1 MSKKS
6 FLFILT
12 VLLSFSLTGCTVVGD
27 MVDAYKKAS
36 RSFYFN
42 DNVAPTLRYIDQEDK
57 EKKEEEELN
66 PAMKRYLEI
75 GKNKTYYPAVNV
87 SGLSID
93 KNADLGQFS
102 FDHDIIYKGEK
113 VKNYKRDE
121 SISFPKAQDYS
132 FIEGITAFRGNHYRN
147 TASYGVA
154 DIKSGKLEQ
163 IWEVSIGYIDTW
175 TGVGWTGQPVI
186 VKWPES
192 TKLAMN
198 LYSDKKIKSDLK
210 EAIYGT
216 LDGNIYFLDLEDG
229 SKTRAPIN
237 TGFPIKGS
245 VSVDPR
251 GYPLLFAGQGIN
263 TNANAQSDCKLRIF
277 NLLDQSLLF
286 ELSGNDPHAYRAW
299 NAFDSNALIDAKT
312 DTLIQAGENG
322 IIYTAKLNSEYDES
336 ERKISINPEFSNYR
350 YNSPY
355 GTGLGVENSPV
366 VYRNLIYFVDNTGFL
381 QCVDLNTLT
390 PVWAYNVTDDTD
402 STLVLEEISDNEV
415 FLYTACEV
423 DLQKDGGSAYIRKF
437 NALTGKLLW
446 EKSFKCHYDANV
458 NGGVLATPAM
468 GEYAVSHLIFYNI
481 AKTVNTPGYGLLCA
495 MDKNTGDIVW
505 QVPQDF
511 YSWSS
516 PVLVYDPKGKG
527 YLVACDSGGKMSLY
541 DALSGKLLDSI
552 SLGSNVEGSPAVYDN
567 MIVIGTRGQKIIG
580 VKIK

>member
-198 LYSDKKIKSDLK
+198 LYSDK
-210 EAIYGT
+210 
-216 LDGNIYFLDLEDG
+216 
-229 SKTRAPIN
+229 R
-237 TGFPIKGS
+237 
-245 VSVDPR
+245 
-251 GYPLLFAGQGIN
+251 
-263 TNANAQSDCKLRIF
+263 
-277 NLLDQSLLF
+277 
-286 ELSGNDPHAYRAW
+286 
-299 NAFDSNALIDAKT
+299 
-312 DTLIQAGENG
+312 
-322 IIYTAKLNSEYDES
+322 
-336 ERKISINPEFSNYR
+336 
-350 YNSPY
+350 
-355 GTGLGVENSPV
+355 
-366 VYRNLIYFVDNTGFL
+366 
-381 QCVDLNTLT
+381 
-390 PVWAYNVTDDTD
+390 
-402 STLVLEEISDNEV
+402 
-415 FLYTACEV
+415 
-423 DLQKDGGSAYIRKF
+423 
-437 NALTGKLLW
+437 
-446 EKSFKCHYDANV
+446 
-458 NGGVLATPAM
+458 
-468 GEYAVSHLIFYNI
+468 
-481 AKTVNTPGYGLLCA
+481 
-495 MDKNTGDIVW
+495 
-505 QVPQDF
+505 
-511 YSWSS
+511 
-516 PVLVYDPKGKG
+516 
-527 YLVACDSGGKMSLY
+527 
-541 DALSGKLLDSI
+541 
-552 SLGSNVEGSPAVYDN
+552 
-567 MIVIGTRGQKIIG
+567 
-580 VKIK
+580 